1 MPVKKIVAIGGGEMG
16 RPGTQVE
23 TEAIDRFIVS
33 LVEKEKPAIAFVPTA
48 SNDSRG
54 YIITV
59 YEHYRKRLGCKFKE
73 IMVKEMESDIE
84 SVRAKILS
92 SDIVYVG
99 GGNTLKMMK
108 IWRKTGFDKVLREA
122 YEAGIVLA

>member
-1 MPVKKIVAIGGGEMG
+1 MG

-33 LVEKEKPAIAFVPTA
+33 LAEKEKPVVAFVPTA
-48 SNDSRG
+48 SGDSRG

-59 YEHYRKRLGCKFKE
+59 YEQYRKRLGCKFKE

-108 IWRKTGFDKVLREA
+108 IWRKTGFDNILREA
-122 YEAGIVLA
+122 YEAGIVLAGLSA